1 MPRECSQLDKL
12 SSLHMHHVNAGL
24 VRQAH
29 DGHLG
34 TSHLGCLSR
43 CCKYSDSRWSLL
55 LQLITEVDKDD
66 LAKLRDAVD
75 KIQEPI
81 FQYDKTYVYECME
94 WVDPASPTA
103 APGER

>member
-1 MPRECSQLDKL
+1 M
-12 SSLHMHHVNAGL
+12 
-24 VRQAH
+24 
-29 DGHLG
+29 
-34 TSHLGCLSR
+34 
-43 CCKYSDSRWSLL
+43 

-81 FQYDKTYVYECME
+81 FQYDKSYVYDCME
-94 WVDPASPTA
+94 WVAPASPTA